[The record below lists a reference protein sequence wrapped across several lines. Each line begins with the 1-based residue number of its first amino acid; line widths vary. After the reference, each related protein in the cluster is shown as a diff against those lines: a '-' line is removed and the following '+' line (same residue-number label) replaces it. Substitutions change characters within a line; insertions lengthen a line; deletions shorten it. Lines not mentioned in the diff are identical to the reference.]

1 MMLSI
6 GRESC
11 QLIIVLLFTS
21 ATVVYKD
28 LTMYFCTFTICG
40 V

>member
-1 MMLSI
+1 MDENLV
-6 GRESC
+6 SC
-11 QLIIVLLFTS
+11 LFFLLFTS

-28 LTMYFCTFTICG
+28 LAMYFFTFTICG